1 MNMVKK
7 DRIYYGWIVVAV
19 CLFIGVVSFGIRYSY
34 GVFFKS
40 LEQDFGWSRALT
52 SGIFSIY
59 MLLCCIFAILGGWL
73 LDRYGPRVII
83 ILMGFFTGFS
93 LILTSY
99 ANSLWHLFITYSVLL
114 AIGTGPTY
122 TVTMATASRW
132 FVKSRGLA
140 VAIIGS
146 GAGLGIIVMTPIA
159 AHLVSSHG
167 WQTAY
172 FIIGLVA
179 LFTISPCA
187 LLLRK
192 SPPIVT
198 ALPDSEKLA
207 TSNLATSQ
215 EQPQNQPEDFSL
227 PQAAKTKN
235 FWLVFFVWLLYS
247 LCLHLV
253 LTHLVPHAIDL
264 GISSMKAAAILT
276 LLGGTSIPGRLLMGR
291 VSDII
296 GWKQGSIISALFMA
310 GAMALP
316 VGGSNLWTL
325 YLFGIIFGLS
335 YGAIDP
341 PIVALIGDVFGLRHI
356 GVIMGALVVGWS
368 AGAAI
373 GPALAGYIFDVN
385 GNYVFAFL
393 VGVVAMIVAAVLI
406 FSVTPLRRQ
415 VLPLSGH

>member
-1 MNMVKK
+1 
-7 DRIYYGWIVVAV
+7 
-19 CLFIGVVSFGIRYSY
+19 
-34 GVFFKS
+34 
-40 LEQDFGWSRALT
+40 
-52 SGIFSIY
+52 
-59 MLLCCIFAILGGWL
+59 
-73 LDRYGPRVII
+73 
-83 ILMGFFTGFS
+83 
-93 LILTSY
+93 
-99 ANSLWHLFITYSVLL
+99 
-114 AIGTGPTY
+114 
-122 TVTMATASRW
+122 
-132 FVKSRGLA
+132 
-140 VAIIGS
+140 
-146 GAGLGIIVMTPIA
+146 
-159 AHLVSSHG
+159 
-167 WQTAY
+167 
-172 FIIGLVA
+172 
-179 LFTISPCA
+179 
-187 LLLRK
+187 
-192 SPPIVT
+192 
-198 ALPDSEKLA
+198 
-207 TSNLATSQ
+207 
-215 EQPQNQPEDFSL
+215 
-227 PQAAKTKN
+227 
-235 FWLVFFVWLLYS
+235 
-247 LCLHLV
+247 
-253 LTHLVPHAIDL
+253 L